1 MNQSNVL
8 DLVAKLLA
16 TENLNIYRKNV
27 SKSKFD
33 LKTRTLTIPLWKGL
47 SNDAETVLLAQ
58 EVGHAIYST
67 NKLDSLV
74 GSDKLLKQYSSI
86 VDDIRVEKLLKR
98 KYPGIAKNFANG
110 YSDLAKKGFFQ
121 GFTPNEA
128 NLIDKINMYN
138 KLGYESGVS
147 FNEDESSLLS
157 RVNACSSEQD
167 VYDAAV
173 AILNYSKQSN
183 KDTAND
189 ESDAEPDG
197 EPDDQPNDDDSHET
211 IRDLQP
217 EQSGASDGEGEQNE
231 DSDGEGEDGEDD
243 GDSEDELE
251 AKAGAGNKS
260 DEELESK
267 TYDSMENS
275 QKFINTNDELVYCTI
290 DENISKDRI
299 ISYKTIIDELHIT
312 NSNSHIFN
320 KFYADMNSTVS
331 YLTKEFEMRKN
342 AQQLKRAAV
351 SKSGALDMRK
361 LYAYKLKDELFK
373 SVTSL
378 PNGKNHGMLFLLDWS
393 GSMTDI
399 LDDTI
404 EQLLPLVLFCRKN
417 QIKHKVLAFTDEY
430 KNAKIE
436 DHRRDR
442 ANKLSN
448 GVLRNEVSKFSLLEF
463 FSDSMTNAEFK
474 AMASR
479 LHKTKSVT
487 NKSNY
492 QLSGTPLTS
501 ALSFMSVYIG
511 DYIRETRVEKM
522 SLITLTDG
530 VSDMTGIYDNANH
543 RGMQTHVLKDS
554 RTKKEYR
561 FSDCDASVQTYAVS
575 NLIKDRYDMSTIGFF
590 ISSDRTMTLS
600 DYAHLQRRHCLSNYY
615 KNNQFKPLS
624 EVNDLLNKNGFFPLE
639 NTAMSEFFV
648 IPSKSLSAKSTR
660 LDVNISMSQEDISD
674 AYVDTMSGKIKSKIL
689 LNRFVELIA

>member
-33 LKTRTLTIPLWKGL
+33 LKTRTLTIPLWNGL

-67 NKLDSLV
+67 DKLDSLV

-110 YSDLAKKGFFQ
+110 YVDLAKKGFFK
-121 GFTPNEA
+121 GFNPNEA

-173 AILNYSKQSN
+173 AILEYSKQSN
-183 KDTAND
+183 KDTTNDESND
-189 ESDAEPDG
+189 ESDG
-197 EPDDQPNDDDSHET
+197 EPSDKPNPDLSNET
-211 IRDLQP
+211 KRDLRP
-217 EQSGASDGEGEQNE
+217 EESGSSDGEGEQKE
-231 DSDGEGEDGEDD
+231 DSDGDEED
-243 GDSEDELE
+243 GDSEGELE
-251 AKAGAGNKS
+251 ATASSTKS

-275 QKFINTNDELVYCTI
+275 QKFINTNDEIVYCTI

-299 ISYKTIIDELHIT
+299 ISYKTIIDELNIT
-312 NSNSHIFN
+312 NSNSHNFN
-320 KFYADMNSTVS
+320 KFYVDMNSTVS

-430 KNAKIE
+430 KNVKIE
-436 DHRRDR
+436 PHRRDR

-448 GVLRNEVSKFSLLEF
+448 GVLRNELAKFSLLEF

-474 AMASR
+474 AMAAR
-479 LHKTKSVT
+479 LHKTKTVT
-487 NKSNY
+487 SKSNY
-492 QLSGTPLTS
+492 QLGGTPLTS
-501 ALSFMSVYIG
+501 ALGFMSVYIG

-530 VSDMTGIYDNANH
+530 ASDMTGIHDNANH
-543 RGMQTHVLKDS
+543 RGLATHILKDD

-561 FSDCDASVQTYAVS
+561 FSDNDSSLQTYAVS

-590 ISSDRTMTLS
+590 ISSDRIMTAS
-600 DYAHLQRRHCLSNYY
+600 DYSYLQRRHSLSNYY
-615 KNNQFKPLS
+615 TSKKFKPLS
-624 EVNDLLNKNGFFPLE
+624 EVNDLINKNGFFPLE

-648 IPSKSLSAKSTR
+648 IPSKSLSNKSTS
-660 LDVNISMSQEDISD
+660 LDVNFSMSQEEISD
-674 AYVDTMSGKIKSKIL
+674 AYVGQMSSKIKSKIL